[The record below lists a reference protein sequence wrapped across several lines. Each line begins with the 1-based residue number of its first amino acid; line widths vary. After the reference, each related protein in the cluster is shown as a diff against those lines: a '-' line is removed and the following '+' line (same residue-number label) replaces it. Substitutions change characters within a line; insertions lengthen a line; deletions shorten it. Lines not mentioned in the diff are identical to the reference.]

1 MNNMNNLNM
10 IPMFNPMPM
19 YMDPYHLFLNNT
31 IQKNEAEIIKL
42 KERIRRLEEIIKQKD
57 IEIMKL
63 MQLMQKDNNV
73 NCRDPNVK
81 SDEPQSWDRNDI
93 INVTLQCSLRKLCCF
108 KNQKAEILANQIN
121 LKNMQLSANYKP
133 ISFDK
138 TIEENGIYDGSI
150 INLTANIYNLQ
161 FIMSGERITISLD
174 GDCPLRQAIIY
185 YCEKTNK
192 PYLYPMALENRIIFK
207 YQGQRELNI
216 SEETDIKQIFK
227 GNFNPR
233 VDVIVR

>member
-1 MNNMNNLNM
+1 MLMNNMNNLNM

-31 IQKNEAEIIKL
+31 IQSL

-57 IEIMKL
+57 CEIMQLMQL

-73 NCRDPNVK
+73 SFQNINTK
-81 SDEPQSWDRNDI
+81 SDELQSYDRNDI
-93 INVTLQCSLRKLCCF
+93 INVTIQCSLRRLSCF

-227 GNFNPR
+227 GNFNPL